1 MIARALDETLVP
13 WVLAL
18 RWVVI
23 LVLVSSLPATTE
35 LLELHVHVPV
45 IVATL
50 AVLVAVN
57 LGHRRLARALPA
69 ALRRHA
75 LFLNVA
81 IDLVAITVFL
91 AASGGAANP
100 FSSILLVY
108 VALGAALLPARAA
121 FALAGLAALS
131 FGALFLTP
139 AESACC
145 QEPVAPAFSNHLYG
159 MWVAFILGA
168 CLVAFFVSRVRHA
181 IEARD
186 RELAEL
192 SARAER
198 ADKFAAVGTLA
209 AGTAHELGTPLAT
222 ISVFAGE
229 LESSPATAEQGAAI
243 RAQVE
248 RCRAVLERMRPGA
261 RGEVA
266 AGDADLA
273 DSVEAAVEVWRAAHP
288 EADVRVESR
297 GSAVVAMT
305 RSDVEAAVC
314 VLLDNALAATEAAAA
329 AGPIVVRSGSERG
342 SVFLTVEDEGV
353 GVDPANVGR
362 IGEPFFTTKE
372 TGQGMGLGLF
382 VVRNLLEQL
391 GGRLEVERRS
401 PRGTSVRL
409 CFAAKELASG

>member
-1 MIARALDETLVP
+1 VIARALDETLVP

-192 SARAER
+192 TARAER

-209 AGTAHELGTPLAT
+209 AGTAHELGDAARDDQRLRRRAR
-222 ISVFAGE
+222 VVARDGRAGRGDPRA
-229 LESSPATAEQGAAI
+229 SGA
-243 RAQVE
+243 
-248 RCRAVLERMRPGA
+248 L
-261 RGEVA
+261 
-266 AGDADLA
+266 
-273 DSVEAAVEVWRAAHP
+273 
-288 EADVRVESR
+288 SR
-297 GSAVVAMT
+297 GPRADAP
-305 RSDVEAAVC
+305 RSS
-314 VLLDNALAATEAAAA
+314 
-329 AGPIVVRSGSERG
+329 R
-342 SVFLTVEDEGV
+342 
-353 GVDPANVGR
+353 
-362 IGEPFFTTKE
+362 
-372 TGQGMGLGLF
+372 
-382 VVRNLLEQL
+382 
-391 GGRLEVERRS
+391 GGRCGGRR
-401 PRGTSVRL
+401 PRR
-409 CFAAKELASG
+409 